1 MLHFHRSRFLNLCSV
16 GGKHTGYFRIQVL
29 GRNLFPCG
37 RLGLEKRITVI
48 EGDFMPGSLSLFS
61 EVNRHLPFVVIPVL
75 GYTHTLGVNTFRKLI
90 FLVCGFQMQTF
101 PEVLFNKLVWS
112 GHPVKVGIQ
121 VLA

>member
-29 GRNLFPCG
+29 GRNLFPCD

-101 PEVLFNKLVWS
+101 PEVLFKSWFGVATLS
-112 GHPVKVGIQ
+112 K
-121 VLA
+121 

>member
-1 MLHFHRSRFLNLCSV
+1 
-16 GGKHTGYFRIQVL
+16 
-29 GRNLFPCG
+29 
-37 RLGLEKRITVI
+37 
-48 EGDFMPGSLSLFS
+48 MPGSLSLFS

-121 VLA
+121 VLV